1 MQNQPNKA
9 KSITAF
15 AKKKAK
21 ALSLKIFT
29 VGVFST
35 FIIGLLFGAYHYH
48 SQLFQ
53 TLEVVT
59 KSLSQPIALG
69 GDFLP
74 TQAIRTLVKSGNFK
88 DVWITLPNEKIY
100 VDEHLSQNFP
110 ELAKVKDKSYYW
122 NNGMPHVLV
131 SESIHYHNTEVGTLH
146 VGYQIPVMTILG
158 FATVICILFSVIS
171 LYLYLHILRLA
182 RRVST
187 PLHEYSERLDKSAN
201 KEKFLE
207 SNHGLNR
214 FSEIFKLNTIILNNI
229 KKSKASEA
237 IARKAIYKSVSKAQ
251 VAKVATRVRHD
262 VVASLII
269 GESAVDRLDQKDDR
283 VGILKSVFE
292 RISNTVTDIPKIGSL
307 TEDEMRLAAMGK
319 DSVDE
324 TKDIMRSC
332 HVSALIYQIVG
343 EIKLSRLC
351 KGKEIKFDVSC
362 DSDGFSSYCEIEPNK
377 FKRDLINLYKN
388 SIEAIDSVGF
398 VKTRVSTD
406 GGMVSIFISDNG
418 KGIAPENLQ
427 KVGRRGVTIGKKGG
441 TGIGLSSAIEDVS
454 KWDGVLNIKSP
465 ESKGVTI
472 EILIPQ
478 AEENILYPTSLAFA
492 ENMTIVV
499 IDDDPLVYK
508 VWQNRFA
515 NLDFEKNNIKT
526 MYAKD
531 LKSAK
536 KIVLQLEK
544 NSDDYILL
552 IDNELGDPNLTGI
565 DFVEQMKIHARSILV
580 TSSGN
585 SNWVY
590 EKCSQ
595 IGLAIV
601 PKVIQEQIPVEVF
614 IT

>member
-15 AKKKAK
+15 AKKNAK

-59 KSLSQPIALG
+59 KSLSQPVALG

-88 DVWITLPNEKIY
+88 DVWITLPNERIY
-100 VDEHLSQNFP
+100 VDEHLNQNFP
-110 ELAKVKDKSYYW
+110 ELAKVKDKNYYW

-131 SESIHYHNTEVGTLH
+131 SESIHYHNTKVGTLH

-187 PLHEYSERLDKSAN
+187 PLHEYSEELDKSKD
-201 KEKFLE
+201 KESFLE

-229 KKSKASEA
+229 KKSKKSEA
-237 IARKAIYKSVSKAQ
+237 IARKTISKAQ
-251 VAKVATRVRHD
+251 VSKVATRVKHD
-262 VVASLII
+262 VIASLII

-283 VGILKSVFE
+283 VGVLKSVFE

-351 KGKEIKFDVSC
+351 EGKEIKFDISC
-362 DSDGFSSYCEIEPNK
+362 DSDGFASYCEVEPNK
-377 FKRDLINLYKN
+377 FKRNLINLYKN
-388 SIEAIDSVGF
+388 SIEAVESVGF

-427 KVGRRGVTIGKKGG
+427 KVGRRGVTIGKKNG
-441 TGIGLSSAIEDVS
+441 TGIGLFSAIEDVS
-454 KWDGVLNIKSP
+454 RWGGTLSIKSP
-465 ESKGVTI
+465 EGKGITI
-472 EILIPQ
+472 EISLLQ
-478 AEENILYPTSLAFA
+478 AEENFLYPTSLAFA
-492 ENMTIVV
+492 ANMTIVV
-499 IDDDPLVYK
+499 IDDDPFVYK
-508 VWQNRFA
+508 VWQSRFS
-515 NLDFEKNNIKT
+515 NLDLEKNNVKV
-526 MYAKD
+526 MYVKD
-531 LKSAK
+531 LKSARE
-536 KIVLQLEK
+536 IVLRLEK
-544 NSDDYILL
+544 NSEDYILL
-552 IDNELGDPNLTGI
+552 IDNELGDPELTGI
-565 DFVEQMKIHARSILV
+565 DFVEQMKTHTRSILV

-585 SNWVY
+585 SDWVY
-590 EKCSQ
+590 ERCSK

-601 PKVIQEQIPVEVF
+601 PKVIQEQIPVEVLGS
-614 IT
+614 